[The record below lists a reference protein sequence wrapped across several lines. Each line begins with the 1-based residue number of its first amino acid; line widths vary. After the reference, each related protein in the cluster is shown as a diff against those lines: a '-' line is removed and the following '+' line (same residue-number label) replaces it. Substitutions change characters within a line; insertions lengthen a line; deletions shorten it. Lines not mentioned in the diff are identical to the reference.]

1 MGMAATWQEPKSIN
15 HTVHSVK
22 PGPRI
27 WFLRMSNTRIIVET
41 PSASGAKSEMR
52 SSNMNILDGKSSK
65 LVLHNIKSDW
75 RGKNQTILKHLGQL
89 DWLSL
94 TQTNWPNLI
103 FNWYY
108 GSLGPGAPWRCTRRD
123 GTMGGTCSGWVV
135 GINTGQLV
143 WPTIIPSRFLHCF
156 KDG

>member
-52 SSNMNILDGKSSK
+52 SSNMTNILHGKSS
-65 LVLHNIKSDW
+65 LSWLHQTG
-75 RGKNQTILKHLGQL
+75 GKN
-89 DWLSL
+89 
-94 TQTNWPNLI
+94 
-103 FNWYY
+103 
-108 GSLGPGAPWRCTRRD
+108 GAEI
-123 GTMGGTCSGWVV
+123 MKS
-135 GINTGQLV
+135 
-143 WPTIIPSRFLHCF
+143 
-156 KDG
+156 